1 MTNFTLRPALETDA
15 VKIRRLIHQV
25 GINPIG
31 LKWMRFV
38 VVETPASKFIGC
50 GQVKH
55 HRDGSLELASLAVEE
70 KYRGQGVARMLIEHL
85 LSQSSRPLFLMC
97 RSTLVTFYEKFG
109 FCEFILTAMPPY
121 FRWISR
127 LARVLGFVANREGP
141 RVMRLD

>member
-15 VKIRRLIHQV
+15 IKIRDLIHRA
-25 GINPIG
+25 GINPID
-31 LKWMRFV
+31 LQWMRFV
-38 VVETPASKFIGC
+38 VVETSECKFIGC

-55 HRDGSLELASLAVEE
+55 HWDGSLELASIAVEE

-97 RSTLVTFYEKFG
+97 RSSLVTFYEKFG
-109 FCEFILTAMPPY
+109 FCEINLAAMPPY

-127 LARVLGFVANREGP
+127 LVRVLGFVANRKGP